1 VISDLDL
8 NIPVAAH
15 RFLAERAG
23 SRGTREVEGASHAL
37 SVSQPGLVAASILDA
52 VDAIS

>member
-8 NIPVAAH
+8 SIPVAAH
-15 RFLAERAG
+15 RFLAEHAG

-37 SVSQPGLVAASILDA
+37 SVSPGLVAASILDA